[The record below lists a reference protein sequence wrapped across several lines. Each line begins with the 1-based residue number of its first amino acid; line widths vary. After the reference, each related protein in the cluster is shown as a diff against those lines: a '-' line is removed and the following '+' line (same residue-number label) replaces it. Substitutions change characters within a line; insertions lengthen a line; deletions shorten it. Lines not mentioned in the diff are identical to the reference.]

1 MTIKPK
7 DTSVIRKTSMH
18 DSRRFGIVIEHEDLD
33 KLQSIAFAMHTTA
46 SEIIR
51 QLVHEY
57 VKKETR
63 SDKRRQGIQAD

>member
-7 DTSVIRKTSMH
+7 DTSIIRKTKIT
-18 DSRRFGIVIEHEDLD
+18 DSKRFGIVISRSDMETLKE
-33 KLQSIAFAMHTTA
+33 IAFRMHTTA

-57 VKKETR
+57 VQKHKE
-63 SDKRRQGIQAD
+63 KRNAGTH

>member
-7 DTSVIRKTSMH
+7 DTSIIRKTKIT
-18 DSRRFGIVIEHEDLD
+18 DSQRFGIVISRSDMEILKE
-33 KLQSIAFAMHTTA
+33 IAFRTHTTA

-57 VKKETR
+57 VKEHKE
-63 SDKRRQGIQAD
+63 K

>member
-7 DTSVIRKTSMH
+7 DTSIIRRTKIT
-18 DSRRFGIVIEHEDLD
+18 DSQRFGIVISRSDMETLKE
-33 KLQSIAFAMHTTA
+33 IAFRTHITA

-57 VKKETR
+57 VKKHKE
-63 SDKRRQGIQAD
+63 G

>member
-7 DTSVIRKTSMH
+7 DASIIRRTKIR
-18 DSRRFGIVIEHEDLD
+18 DSQRFGIVISRSDMEILKE
-33 KLQSIAFAMHTTA
+33 IAFRTHTTA

-57 VKKETR
+57 VKKHKE
-63 SDKRRQGIQAD
+63 KREWTKA

>member
-1 MTIKPK
+1 MIKPK
-7 DTSVIRKTSMH
+7 DTSVIRKTPMH

-33 KLQSIAFAMHTTA
+33 KLKGIAFVMHTTA

-57 VKKETR
+57 VKKEIR
-63 SDKRRQGIQAD
+63 SNREK

>member
-7 DTSVIRKTSMH
+7 DTSIIRKTKIT
-18 DSRRFGIVIEHEDLD
+18 DSQRFGIVISRSDMETLKE
-33 KLQSIAFAMHTTA
+33 IAFKTHTTA

-57 VKKETR
+57 VKKHKE
-63 SDKRRQGIQAD
+63 G